1 MGVVSAV
8 MRYCDIN
15 LVNESWLSNPL
26 SQLVSLIAYAL
37 LITYLIKASMSIK
50 NKLL

>member
-15 LVNESWLSNPL
+15 FIHEEWLGNPL
-26 SQLVSLIAYAL
+26 SQVVSLIAYIL
-37 LITYLIKASMSIK
+37 LIAYMVKASM
-50 NKLL
+50 KLKR